1 MSVWIRSFGTLAL
14 FGLSASPLAV
24 SAQTAPA
31 ADTRAGAPGRLLE
44 TQPLASDYGL
54 EEAGQALAIRYGS
67 TDGVAGSGA
76 IAVTGALFLPKGTPP
91 KGGWPLVAWAHGTVG
106 IGDDCAPSRNPRSL
120 RDRTY
125 LNHWLDEGYAVV
137 ATDYQ
142 GLGTPGPH
150 PYLNSRA
157 AAYSTLDA
165 VRAVQGGGF
174 GLSGKVLIVG
184 QSQGAGAAFATAGYA
199 PDYAP
204 DVDVRGTIATG
215 IPNLSPAATTA
226 SDPGDAD
233 KVDRIIAYLLYIAS
247 AAQQID
253 PTYDPAAVLTNR
265 AMPAFAKAADTCVV
279 DMFGTVVDAG
289 LTRANTFKGDFW
301 RYYAPVLAH
310 AGYPTLKIAT
320 PVFIGTGTEDID
332 TPAPM
337 QKALVASACA
347 AGSTIEAHIYPG
359 LDHSATLNRSFA
371 DSRIFARQAI
381 AGEPVAATCSPAGAV
396 RGDH

>member
-1 MSVWIRSFGTLAL
+1 MANRLRSAAMLAA
-14 FGLSASPLAV
+14 FGLLAVPFAV
-24 SAQTAPA
+24 SAQTVLA
-31 ADTRAGAPGRLLE
+31 AETSAAAPGRLLDAR
-44 TQPLASDYGL
+44 PLAPELGL
-54 EEAGQALAIRYGS
+54 EEAGRALAIRYGS
-67 TDGVAGSGA
+67 TDGVAGQGA
-76 IAVTGALFLPKGTPP
+76 IEVTGALFLPQGAPP

-106 IGDDCAPSRNPRSL
+106 IGDDCAPSRNVRSL

-125 LNHWLDEGYAVV
+125 LNHWLAEGYAVV

-142 GLGTPGPH
+142 GLGSPGPH
-150 PYLNSRA
+150 PYLDSRA

-165 VRAVQGGGF
+165 IRAVQGGGF

-215 IPNLSPAATTA
+215 IPNLAAAA
-226 SDPGDAD
+226 SAGTDPDAAD

-253 PTYDPAAVLTNR
+253 PKYDPAAVLTDR
-265 AMPAFAKAADTCVV
+265 AMPAFAEAADTCVV
-279 DMFGTVVDAG
+279 DMFKAVVDAG
-289 LTRANTFKGDFW
+289 LTRANSFKGDFW
-301 RYYAPVLAH
+301 RYYAPVLKH
-310 AGYPTLKIAT
+310 AGYPTLKITT
-320 PVFIGTGTEDID
+320 PVFIGTGSEDVD

-337 QKALVASACA
+337 QRALVESACA
-347 AGSTIEAHIYPG
+347 AGSTIEAHVYPG
-359 LDHSATLNRSFA
+359 LDHSATLNRSSA

-381 AGEPVAATCSPAGAV
+381 AGKPVAATCSPAGAV